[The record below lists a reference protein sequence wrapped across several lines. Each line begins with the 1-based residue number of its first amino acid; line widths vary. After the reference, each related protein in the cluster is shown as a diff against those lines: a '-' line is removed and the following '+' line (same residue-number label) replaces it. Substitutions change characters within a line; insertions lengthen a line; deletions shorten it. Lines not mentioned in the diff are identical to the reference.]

1 MTHDPYRVEPRKPL
15 TPKQR
20 MELFVRHSGIC
31 CLCHNKIDGVREMW
45 DEHIN
50 PLWLDGDNSAENRA
64 PAHARCAK
72 EKTAREA
79 KQRHKGRRI
88 AEKHAGAHK
97 SKRPMPGSRASKWKR
112 KMNGEVVER

>member
-1 MTHDPYRVEPRKPL
+1 
-15 TPKQR
+15 
-20 MELFVRHSGIC
+20 MELFVRHGGVC

-79 KQRHKGRRI
+79 KQRHKGRRV

-97 SKRPMPGSRASKWKR
+97 PKRPMPFGRGSRFKK